1 MLTEEMNE
9 DIKDVAK
16 IKKWHGKNYIIKGP
30 SGQIRLPLRGISL
43 KRLMFGYGNETDFSI
58 FFV

>member
-1 MLTEEMNE
+1 MNE